1 MHAPAHQ
8 NKQMHWL
15 IHTSNTQTRTM
26 CRHAHAGTR
35 GHAHTHSHTGTHRHA
50 DACAHAHARARTHIH
65 THTLTYIHKNTHI
78 HTQAHT
84 DIHTHKHK
92 DTNTHRHAHTDT
104 HTLTWRHTQT
114 ETDTDIH
121 TSTQTCTNG
130 YAHAHTHM
138 LAYKRQKHTCTNM
151 LAQFYKNI
159 WASIQFERF
168 HVCWWFT
175 TLRRKMLVTKLLQM
189 VKQHATPLAPLGMAS
204 RYLYNCCNF
213 SWLQHLMWCADS
225 WFSGK
230 VLTSLFQETVEIL
243 LGNQAST

>member
-8 NKQMHWL
+8 IQTKVLAHSYKQ
-15 IHTSNTQTRTM
+15 HTDTHNVQTRTR
-26 CRHAHAGTR
+26 RHAWAR
-35 GHAHTHSHTGTHRHA
+35 AHTLTHRHAQTRRRMRACACACTHTHTHTYTHIHTQKHTHTHTGTHRY
-50 DACAHAHARARTHIH
+50 THTQTQTH
-65 THTLTYIHKNTHI
+65 TH
-78 HTQAHT
+78 
-84 DIHTHKHK
+84 
-92 DTNTHRHAHTDT
+92 R

-114 ETDTDIH
+114 EIDTDIH

-204 RYLYNCCNF
+204 RYSYNCCNF